1 MPAKRRIKLEDGSKI
16 AFFWVESA
24 VVDKLYRIGPSAF
37 TVYAVLCKYAR
48 NTTQDA
54 YPSIQTIADAIGCS
68 PTTVKK
74 AIRILKEEKL
84 VKVRQKGRPGREHNI
99 YTLLEAAKIKGMTGS
114 ESDLGQNLMGSKS
127 DRAGSENDRAGSE
140 SGHELEEVELDVLNQ
155 KESRTKHGTTD
166 VVRDDVSSFSPE
178 RKDSSNL
185 EGPAGT
191 DKRQRQKPIPPKAAK
206 HRPENHL
213 FASAPRSSDEAMPAD
228 DYEWACDLFNSND
241 FEWRG
246 SLSDK
251 GRDEGG
257 IRARWVE
264 TSGTRDERRRQFEDA
279 ASEAFNHSTK
289 ACSVLALMK
298 EALSS

>member
-1 MPAKRRIKLEDGSKI
+1 MREKHANETLVPAKRQIKLEDGSKI

-24 VVDKLYRIGPSAF
+24 VVDKLYRIGLSAF

-48 NTTQDA
+48 NTTQEA
-54 YPSIQTIADAIGCS
+54 YPSIQTIADNIGCS

-84 VKVRQKGRPGREHNI
+84 VKVREKGRPGREHNI

-114 ESDLGQNLMGSKS
+114 ESD
-127 DRAGSENDRAGSE
+127 
-140 SGHELEEVELDVLNQ
+140 HELEEVELDVLNQ
-155 KESRTKHGTTD
+155 KKSSAKAKAKHGTTD
-166 VVRDDVSSFSPE
+166 VVRDEVSNSSLE
-178 RKDSSNL
+178 RKDSSSL
-185 EGPAGT
+185 ESPAST

-213 FASAPRSSDEAMPAD
+213 FASAPRSSDEAMPPD
-228 DYEWACDLFNSND
+228 DYEWAVDLFNTND

-257 IRARWVE
+257 IRARWAK
-264 TSGTRDERRRQFEDA
+264 TNGTREERRRQFEDA
-279 ASEAFNHSTK
+279 AGEAFNHSTK
-289 ACSVLALMK
+289 ACSVLAIMK
-298 EALSS
+298 KAFTYRDGVA